1 MLWSCHKNQC
11 NHIDEDIFWE
21 QVENTEGINK
31 QLITKGQ
38 NTKDEKEQRYI
49 QTCPCGHLY

>member
-1 MLWSCHKNQC
+1 MTIRVIC
-11 NHIDEDIFWE
+11 NGIRDELKD
-21 QVENTEGINK
+21 K
-31 QLITKGQ
+31 